1 VRWSAAAAAE
11 AAAERARV
19 AEATGADDDRD
30 AVERDGRIVEK
41 GQKKRWFWS
50 WMVVRFCKFEITRRL
65 NKLKFLFPAYVRT

>member
-1 VRWSAAAAAE
+1 MRWSAAAAAE

-41 GQKKRWFWS
+41 GQKRDGSGRGWS
-50 WMVVRFCKFEITRRL
+50 LGFVSSK
-65 NKLKFLFPAYVRT
+65 